1 MQAPNSYQQSVA
13 ANPTS
18 GLVDAILETS
28 HDAFVGMDANGRIVL
43 WNRQAE
49 SMFGWTDQE
58 AIGKLL
64 GDLIVPPELR
74 AAHAEGMA
82 RYQATGT
89 GQVVNRRVRMQAL
102 RRHGELFLVDMTIR
116 AYQGG
121 ESRLEWM
128 FFAFLHDVSE
138 RNKTETALAEL
149 ARTDLLTAL
158 PNRRHLYERLQET
171 MARVSRTKR
180 LMAVMF
186 MDIDHFKKVN
196 DGLGHDI
203 GDQLLQKFAAHLR
216 TTVRQV
222 DFVGRLGGDEFLV
235 IVEELG
241 HADNVIIIAQK
252 IIEGMEPGF
261 LVGEQSLHVTTS
273 IGIALYDGGTLIQD
287 ELIRRADQAMYQAK
301 RSGRNT
307 FRIAHEDTGPSHQ
320 DKVLPAPLIKFMSR
334 SLNPAANIDSF
345 MQEALRAI
353 RTHMDMDVGFI
364 AYFTNG
370 NRVFHYVDAK
380 DANPPIA
387 VGGSDPLEDSYCQRV
402 VDGRLPEII
411 PDAFLNSHAMTMPA
425 TQILPVRAHISVPI
439 VLKNGSVFGTFC
451 CFSYSPDQSLN
462 ERDLSMMKVFAELV
476 ARQLER
482 LPS

>member
-1 MQAPNSYQQSVA
+1 MQDSTSYQHAVA
-13 ANPTS
+13 TIPTR

-28 HDAFVGMDANGRIVL
+28 HDAFVGMDANGRVVL

-49 SMFGWTDQE
+49 FMFGWTDQE
-58 AIGKLL
+58 VIGKLL

-74 AAHAEGMA
+74 AAHAKGMA
-82 RYQATGT
+82 RYQATGE

-102 RRHGELFLVDMTIR
+102 RRHGELFLVDMTIK

-121 ESRLEWM
+121 ESRSEWM
-128 FFAFLHDVSE
+128 FFAFLHDASE
-138 RNKTETALAEL
+138 RNKTESALAEL
-149 ARTDLLTAL
+149 ARTDLLTTL

-186 MDIDHFKKVN
+186 MDIDHFKKIN

-203 GDQLLQKFAAHLR
+203 GDQLLQQFATHLR
-216 TTVRQV
+216 TSVRQV

-235 IVEELG
+235 IVEELN
-241 HADNVIIIAQK
+241 HEDNVIIIARK
-252 IIEGMEPGF
+252 IVEGMVLGF
-261 LVGEQSLHVTTS
+261 QVGEQSLHITTS

-307 FRIAHEDTGPSHQ
+307 FRIAREDTEPSRQ

-334 SLNPAANIDSF
+334 PTSPVPDIDSF

-353 RTHMDMDVGFI
+353 RTHMDMDVAFI
-364 AYFTNG
+364 AHFTNG
-370 NRVFHYVDAK
+370 NRVFRYVDSK

-411 PDAFLNSHAMTMPA
+411 PDAFLNSHAMTMPV
-425 TQILPVRAHISVPI
+425 TQVLPVRAHISLPI
-439 VLKNGSVFGTFC
+439 IMKNGVIYGTFC

-482 LPS
+482 ELS